1 MNTKIKNKRMRLI
14 KNGQADNK
22 IRNKRK
28 DKNRDIIEFIQIE
41 IIDYF
46 LRHLYF

>member
-14 KNGQADNK
+14 TNGQADNK

-28 DKNRDIIEFIQIE
+28 DKNRDIIEFI
-41 IIDYF
+41 
-46 LRHLYF
+46 